1 MMNIKPEQQKSQS
14 QLDINPYWFYGKKII
29 EAAQACLL
37 RRAEFEFLSN
47 SV

>member
-1 MMNIKPEQQKSQS
+1 MMNIKPERQKSQS

-37 RRAEFEFLSN
+37 QRAEFEFLSN